1 MHIEKIENETL
12 IRIPNTLLHSA
23 EVQSFML
30 FLEKNSNKKPSK
42 TIVKTKDKFEKLF
55 QKWKSET
62 ALLSS
67 ATAIIAHPAYRQIMD
82 MGEVALP
89 FMLIKLQQDPQHL
102 FYALYQITG
111 ENPVPYEHAGDF
123 EKMTTD
129 WLNWGSKKGYIN

>member
-1 MHIEKIENETL
+1 V
-12 IRIPNTLLHSA
+12 

-30 FLEKNSNKKPSK
+30 FLEKNSNEKPSK
-42 TIVKTKDKFEKLF
+42 TIVKTRDKFEKLF

-67 ATAIIAHPAYRQIMD
+67 ATAIISHPAYRQIME

-89 FMLIKLQQDPQHL
+89 FMLIKLQQDPQHP

-111 ENPVPYEHAGDF
+111 ENPVPYDHAGDLK
-123 EKMTTD
+123 KMTSD
-129 WLNWGSKKGYIN
+129 WLNWGCKKGYIN